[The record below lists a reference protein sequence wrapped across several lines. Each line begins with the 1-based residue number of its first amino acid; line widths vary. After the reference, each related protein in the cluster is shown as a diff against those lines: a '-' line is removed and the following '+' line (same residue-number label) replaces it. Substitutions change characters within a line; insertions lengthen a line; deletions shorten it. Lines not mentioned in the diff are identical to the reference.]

1 MKILNEIE
9 SLIIEIIGK
18 LKKNLIPQA
27 YSHPPPPIESFS
39 NHTSTY
45 VNSLQRPQST
55 NNNLELNKKKNML
68 ILILRACFRIPMA
81 SFH

>member
-18 LKKNLIPQA
+18 LKKNVIPQA
-27 YSHPPPPIESFS
+27 SSPPPIESFS